1 MANKIAQF
9 ETNVPEKKLRQHLI
23 QPYNRFHDMSKLNS
37 YDIILK
43 LGQGTFGM
51 VQKARDIRTNRLVAL
66 KQLLNHS
73 AREGFPLTA
82 MREITILKR
91 LRHEHILRNIDMVYE
106 EPKVGS
112 AQDLIHHR
120 GCFYTVS
127 PYMRSDLVGLLENPD
142 VQFTVP
148 HIKNLMSQLLE
159 GINYIHEQ
167 MFLHRDVK
175 AANILLDE
183 KGTLKIADF
192 GLARVYH
199 GKKPIAGNG
208 PGGGEVPYTSL
219 VVTRWYRLPEL
230 LLGERR
236 YTTSVDMWGVGCIF
250 GELFTHTPI
259 LVGKS
264 DLHQAQLIF
273 SLCGAPTLDNWPQA
287 FGLPNAAELGKG
299 IHYERTLESR
309 FSSLMTQDAI
319 DLFSALLALNPY
331 KRINAKDALSHP
343 YFTNDPKPCERSQLP
358 LLEAHEIDR
367 EKFKIEKDRRQA
379 SDTYT
384 SQNLFGYKGPRNPK
398 SFYNNN
404 GSRYP
409 IAGGLNNHRQY
420 PYRHYD
426 PRYDRYKSN
435 PNGRASANNM
445 KRQQLTWKSG
455 DEVSRFNVEPQQR
468 HHGKE
473 KAIEGQINKDQAG
486 ASLFNNLR
494 HKGINASNESES
506 SPDSTKKVSHQSS
519 LLPSPETYKKRRKE

>member
-1 MANKIAQF
+1 MANKVEEVEA
-9 ETNVPEKKLRQHLI
+9 NSPEKKLRQHLI
-23 QPYNRFHDMSKLNS
+23 QPYNRFHDMNKLNT
-37 YDIILK
+37 YVIILK
-43 LGQGTFGM
+43 LGQGTFGV
-51 VQKARDIRTNRLVAL
+51 VQKARDKRTNRLVAL

-106 EPKVGS
+106 EPKVS
-112 AQDLIHHR
+112 NPQDLVHQR

-142 VQFTVP
+142 VQFTIP
-148 HIKNLMSQLLE
+148 HIKNLMIQLLE
-159 GINYIHEQ
+159 GIKYIHEQ

-183 KGTLKIADF
+183 EGTLKIADF

-199 GKKPIAGNG
+199 GKKPITGNG

-250 GELFTHTPI
+250 GELFTHKPI
-259 LVGKS
+259 LVGKT

-273 SLCGAPTLDNWPQA
+273 SLCGAPTLDSWPQA

-299 IHYERTLESR
+299 VNYERTLESR
-309 FSSLMTQDAI
+309 FSNLMTQDAI

-331 KRINAKDALSHP
+331 RRINAIDALSHP

-367 EKFKIEKDRRQA
+367 ETFKIEKDKRQT
-379 SDTYT
+379 SDMYT
-384 SQNLFGYKGPRNPK
+384 SQNMFGYKGPRNSK
-398 SFYNNN
+398 NSYINN

-409 IAGGLNNHRQY
+409 IAGGLNYREY

-426 PRYDRYKSN
+426 SRYDRYKSN
-435 PNGRASANNM
+435 PDVKTPANNA
-445 KRQQLTWKSG
+445 KRHKPTWKSG
-455 DEVSRFNVEPQQR
+455 EEASHLHVEPQR
-468 HHGKE
+468 SHRTEKE
-473 KAIEGQINKDQAG
+473 VEEQKQGRASNSLSNYRVYTVKDANNKDIP
-486 ASLFNNLR
+486 F
-494 HKGINASNESES
+494 
-506 SPDSTKKVSHQSS
+506 PDNKRTVSHQS
-519 LLPSPETYKKRRKE
+519 LLSSPETHRKRRKE